1 MLGFQAPKNVRL
13 SMKSILVFSDLHAN
27 SRALEDIIP
36 VLKEVDLS
44 IFCGDILGY
53 GKDIA
58 SCIDFVLN
66 NIDLVVI
73 GNHERLAVSEE
84 DIGSQIPA
92 VQKSTLYNRSKLTSK
107 QKELLMALPTEIWY
121 EDFYITHSIKDDYL
135 RTDADFEKLFSRMR
149 EDTRYAFF
157 GHTHE
162 QVLISRNNKTIINPG
177 SITKGRRGL
186 QRGYVLMHSGEI
198 AFVRLEPIL

>member
-1 MLGFQAPKNVRL
+1 MKN
-13 SMKSILVFSDLHAN
+13 ILVFADLHAN

-36 VLKEVDLS
+36 ALEEVDLS
-44 IFCGDILGY
+44 IFFGDIIGY
-53 GKDIA
+53 GRDID
-58 SCIDFVLN
+58 SCIDFVLK

-84 DIGSQIPA
+84 DISSQIPA
-92 VQKSTLYNRSKLTSK
+92 VQKSTLYTRSKLTSK
-107 QKELLMALPTEIWY
+107 QRELLISLPTEIWY
-121 EDFYITHSIKDDYL
+121 EDLYVTHSINDEYL
-135 RTDADFEKLFSRMR
+135 RTDVGFEKLFKKMR
-149 EDTRYAFF
+149 EETSYAFF

-186 QRGYVLMHSGEI
+186 KRGYVLMNSGEVD
-198 AFVRLEPIL
+198 FVRLEPII

>member
-1 MLGFQAPKNVRL
+1 L
-13 SMKSILVFSDLHAN
+13 SIKKVLVFSDLHAN

-36 VLKEVDLS
+36 VLKDVNLS

-53 GKDIA
+53 GKDIDY
-58 SCIDFVLN
+58 CIDFVLK
-66 NIDLVVI
+66 NIDLVVL

-84 DIGSQIPA
+84 DLGSQIPA
-92 VQKSTLYNRSKLTSK
+92 VQKSALYARSKLTSK
-107 QKELLMALPTEIWY
+107 QRDLLISLPVEIWY
-121 EDFYITHSIKDDYL
+121 EDLYITHSITDEYL
-135 RTDADFEKLFSRMR
+135 RTDAGFEKIFKKMR

-186 QRGYVLMHSGEI
+186 QRGYVLMNSGDV
-198 AFVRLEPIL
+198 AFVRLEPII

>member
-1 MLGFQAPKNVRL
+1 MKN
-13 SMKSILVFSDLHAN
+13 ILVFSDLHAN
-27 SRALEDIIP
+27 TRALEDIIP
-36 VLKEVDLS
+36 ALETVDLS

-53 GKDIA
+53 GKDIDA
-58 SCIDFVLN
+58 CIDFVLK

-84 DIGSQIPA
+84 DISSQIPA
-92 VQKSTLYNRSKLTSK
+92 VQKSVLCTRKKLTSK
-107 QKELLMALPTEIWY
+107 QRELLSALPTEIYY
-121 EDFYITHSIKDDYL
+121 EDLYITHSINDEYL
-135 RTDADFEKLFSRMR
+135 QTDNEFQKLFNKMR
-149 EDTRYAFF
+149 EETRYAFF

-186 QRGYVLMHSGEI
+186 SRGYVLMNSGEI
-198 AFVRLEPIL
+198 AFIRLEPIV

>member
-1 MLGFQAPKNVRL
+1 
-13 SMKSILVFSDLHAN
+13 MKKILVFADLHAN

-36 VLKEVDLS
+36 LLKDVDLS
-44 IFCGDILGY
+44 IFCGDIIGY
-53 GKDIA
+53 GKDID

-66 NIDLVVI
+66 NIGLVVI
-73 GNHERLAVSEE
+73 GNHERLAVSDE
-84 DIGSQIPA
+84 DISSQIPA
-92 VQKSTLYNRSKLTSK
+92 VQKSTLYNRSKLSSK
-107 QKELLMALPTEIWY
+107 QKELLMGLPTEIWH
-121 EDFYITHSIKDDYL
+121 DGLYITHSIGDEYL
-135 RTDADFEKLFSRMR
+135 RTDAGFEKLFSRMR

-186 QRGYVLMHSGEI
+186 QRGYVLMHPGEI
-198 AFVRLEPIL
+198 SFVRLEPIV

>member
-1 MLGFQAPKNVRL
+1 
-13 SMKSILVFSDLHAN
+13 MKRILVFSDLHAN
-27 SRALEDIIP
+27 YRALKDIIP
-36 VLKEVDLS
+36 VLKDVDLS
-44 IFCGDILGY
+44 IFCGDIIGY
-53 GKDIA
+53 GKDID

-84 DIGSQIPA
+84 DLGSQIPA
-92 VQKSTLYNRSKLTSK
+92 VQKSTLYARSKLTSK
-107 QKELLMALPTEIWY
+107 QKELLIALPTEIWY
-121 EDFYITHSIKDDYL
+121 EDLFVTHSINDEYL
-135 RTDADFEKLFSRMR
+135 RTEADFEKLFKKMR
-149 EDTRYAFF
+149 EETKYAFF

-186 QRGYVLMHSGEI
+186 QRGYVLMNTKKI
-198 AFVRLEPIL
+198 TFTRLESIV

>member
-1 MLGFQAPKNVRL
+1 
-13 SMKSILVFSDLHAN
+13 MKRILVFSDLHAN
-27 SRALEDIIP
+27 NRALEDIVP
-36 VLKEVDLS
+36 VLEDVDLS
-44 IFCGDILGY
+44 IFCGDIIGY
-53 GKDIA
+53 GKDID

-92 VQKSTLYNRSKLTSK
+92 VQKSVLCTRRKLTSK
-107 QKELLMALPTEIWY
+107 QRELLSGLPTEIYY
-121 EDFYITHSIKDDYL
+121 EDLYITHSINDEYL
-135 RTDADFEKLFSRMR
+135 RTDTEFQKLFNKMR
-149 EDTRYAFF
+149 EETRYAFF

-186 QRGYVLMHSGEI
+186 SRGYVLMNAGEI
-198 AFVRLEPIL
+198 TFARLEPIL

>member
-1 MLGFQAPKNVRL
+1 
-13 SMKSILVFSDLHAN
+13 MKRILVFSDLHAN
-27 SRALEDIIP
+27 CRALEDIIP
-36 VLKEVDLS
+36 MLKEVDLS

-53 GKDIA
+53 GKDID

-84 DIGSQIPA
+84 DINSQIPA
-92 VQKSTLYNRSKLTSK
+92 VQKSTIYTRSKLTSK
-107 QKELLMALPTEIWY
+107 HKELLMDLPTEIWY

-135 RTDADFEKLFSRMR
+135 RTDADFEKLFSKMR
-149 EDTRYAFF
+149 EHTKYAFF

-177 SITKGRRGL
+177 SITKGRRSL
-186 QRGYVLMHSGEI
+186 PRGYVLMNPGEI
-198 AFVRLEPIL
+198 AFVRLEPIV

>member
-1 MLGFQAPKNVRL
+1 
-13 SMKSILVFSDLHAN
+13 MKKILVFADLHAN
-27 SRALEDIIP
+27 SRALADIIP
-36 VLKEVDLS
+36 VLKDVDLS
-44 IFCGDILGY
+44 IFCGDIIGY
-53 GKDIA
+53 GQDIDF
-58 SCIDFVLN
+58 CIDFVLK

-73 GNHERLAVSEE
+73 GNHERLAFSEE
-84 DIGSQIPA
+84 DISGQTQE

-107 QKELLMALPTEIWY
+107 QKELLVSLPSEIWY
-121 EDFYITHSIKDDYL
+121 EDLYITHSINDEYL
-135 RTDADFEKLFSRMR
+135 RADASFEKLFGRMR

-186 QRGYVLMHSGEI
+186 QRGYVLMNSGEI
-198 AFVRLEPIL
+198 AFVRLEPIE

>member
-1 MLGFQAPKNVRL
+1 MKN
-13 SMKSILVFSDLHAN
+13 ILVFADLHAN

-36 VLKEVDLS
+36 VLKDMDLS
-44 IFCGDILGY
+44 IFCGDIIGY
-53 GKDIA
+53 GKDIDI
-58 SCIDFVLN
+58 CIDFVLN

-92 VQKSTLYNRSKLTSK
+92 VQKSTIYARSKLTSK
-107 QKELLMALPTEIWY
+107 QKELLISLPTEIWY
-121 EDFYITHSIKDDYL
+121 QDLYVTHSINDEYL
-135 RTDADFEKLFSRMR
+135 RTDADFEKLFKKMR
-149 EDTRYAFF
+149 EETRYAFF

-162 QVLISRNNKTIINPG
+162 QLLISRNNKTIINPG

-186 QRGYVLMHSGEI
+186 QRGYVFMNAGEV
-198 AFVRLEPIL
+198 AFARLEPII

>member
-1 MLGFQAPKNVRL
+1 
-13 SMKSILVFSDLHAN
+13 MKRILVFSDLHAN
-27 SRALEDIIP
+27 SRAIEDIVPVLED
-36 VLKEVDLS
+36 VDLS
-44 IFCGDILGY
+44 IFCGDIIGY
-53 GKDIA
+53 GKEID

-84 DIGSQIPA
+84 DVSNQIPA
-92 VQKSTLYNRSKLTSK
+92 VQKSTLYARSKLTSK
-107 QKELLMALPTEIWY
+107 QKESLMALPTEIWY
-121 EDFYITHSIKDDYL
+121 ENLYITHSIKDDYL
-135 RTDADFEKLFSRMR
+135 RTDADFQKLFNRMR
-149 EDTRYAFF
+149 DDTRYAFF

-186 QRGYVLMHSGEI
+186 QRGYVLMNSGEI
-198 AFVRLEPIL
+198 SFARLEPIV

>member
-1 MLGFQAPKNVRL
+1 
-13 SMKSILVFSDLHAN
+13 MKDILVFSDLHAN

-36 VLKEVDLS
+36 LLDDVDLS
-44 IFCGDILGY
+44 IFCGDIIGY
-53 GKDIA
+53 GKDID

-73 GNHERLAVSEE
+73 GNHERLAASEE
-84 DIGSQIPA
+84 DLGSQTPA
-92 VQKSTLYNRSKLTSK
+92 VQKSTLYTRSKLTSK
-107 QKELLMALPTEIWY
+107 QRELLISLPTEIWY
-121 EDFYITHSIKDDYL
+121 EDLYVTHSIDDEYL
-135 RTDADFEKLFSRMR
+135 RTEADFDKLFKKMR
-149 EDTRYAFF
+149 EDTSYAFF

-186 QRGYVLMHSGEI
+186 QRGYVLMNVGKLV
-198 AFVRLEPIL
+198 FVRLESIL

>member
-1 MLGFQAPKNVRL
+1 
-13 SMKSILVFSDLHAN
+13 MKDILVFSDLHAN

-36 VLKEVDLS
+36 LLDDVDLS
-44 IFCGDILGY
+44 IFCGDIIGY
-53 GKDIA
+53 GKDID

-84 DIGSQIPA
+84 DLGSQTPA
-92 VQKSTLYNRSKLTSK
+92 VQKSALYTRRKLTSK
-107 QKELLMALPTEIWY
+107 QRELLISLPTEIWY
-121 EDFYITHSIKDDYL
+121 EDLYVTHSINDEYL
-135 RTDADFEKLFSRMR
+135 RTEADFDKLFRKMR
-149 EDTRYAFF
+149 EDTSYAFF

-186 QRGYVLMHSGEI
+186 QRGYVLMNAGKLI
-198 AFVRLEPIL
+198 FVRLEPIL

>member
-1 MLGFQAPKNVRL
+1 
-13 SMKSILVFSDLHAN
+13 MKKILVFSDLHAN
-27 SRALEDIIP
+27 SRALEDIVP
-36 VLKEVDLS
+36 VLEDVDLS
-44 IFCGDILGY
+44 IFCGDIIGY
-53 GKDIA
+53 GKDID

-84 DIGSQIPA
+84 DVSSQIPA
-92 VQKSTLYNRSKLTSK
+92 VQKSTLYARNKLTSK
-107 QKELLMALPTEIWY
+107 QKELLMALPTEIWHN
-121 EDFYITHSIKDDYL
+121 DLYITHSIKDEYL
-135 RTDADFEKLFSRMR
+135 RTDSGFQNLFNMMR
-149 EDTRYAFF
+149 DETRYAFF

-186 QRGYVLMHSGEI
+186 QRGYVLMKSGEI
-198 AFVRLEPIL
+198 SFIRLEPIL